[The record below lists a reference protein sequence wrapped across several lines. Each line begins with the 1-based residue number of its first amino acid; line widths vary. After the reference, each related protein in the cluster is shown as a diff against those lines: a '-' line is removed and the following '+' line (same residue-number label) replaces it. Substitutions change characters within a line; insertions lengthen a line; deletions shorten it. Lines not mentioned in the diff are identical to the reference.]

1 MSIEFYSNNIWKYI
15 LIILRRLWIKSF
27 NFFRILPISFLI
39 RFSFP
44 LMIYHKQATVASF
57 MYKYLSASQSIGC
70 ARIGAPLTQPGRA
83 HFRLLSPACHVR
95 RGTLDSLQFSA
106 GPLHHAGPCGV
117 WDRIGESRSRRLSCR
132 FFRFTFILV
141 RLGYFTFDTTNLS
154 LRYGSVLSKLDCK
167 FKVVWSC
174 FPIIFPRPSS
184 LRKETWT
191 PCDRGG
197 ARMRFVGYFSSLNH

>member
-1 MSIEFYSNNIWKYI
+1 MDKKLQLFQDLTNFLLDPCFISAHGLPQTSECSFCYVQI
-15 LIILRRLWIKSF
+15 LNPLLRG
-27 NFFRILPISFLI
+27 
-39 RFSFP
+39 
-44 LMIYHKQATVASF
+44 
-57 MYKYLSASQSIGC
+57 IGC
-70 ARIGAPLTQPGRA
+70 ARVGAPLTQPGRA
-83 HFRLLSPACHVR
+83 HFRLLSPSCHVR

-141 RLGYFTFDTTNLS
+141 RLAYFTFDTTNLS
-154 LRYGSVLSKLDCK
+154 LQYGSILSRWDCK
-167 FKVVWSC
+167 FKIVWSF

-191 PCDRGG
+191 PCNRGG
-197 ARMRFVGYFSSLNH
+197 ARMRFVGYFSSLNHSLVRNKFIDITAGFARFV